1 MSGVSRVEIRKV
13 ESMTT
18 KGGYFG
24 ADRHEVASLLPTA
37 YSRVLEVGCASGGF
51 SQHLSLPCESWGI
64 EPNPLAAAAAKERM
78 GRVLVGTYDEV
89 ASQLPDGHFDL
100 VICNDVIEHMV
111 DHDAFLEA
119 IKKKMVRGGVIV
131 GSIPNIRHITALA
144 KLLIARDWP
153 YSESGILD
161 RTHLRFFT
169 AKSLRRTLDGHAY
182 DVEVLRGLASVIRHG
197 LSRPAKPLSATMNT
211 AFKLCTLS
219 IVALTLGAYW
229 DTQYPQFGFRV
240 RLR

>member
-1 MSGVSRVEIRKV
+1 
-13 ESMTT
+13 
-18 KGGYFG
+18 
-24 ADRHEVASLLPTA
+24 
-37 YSRVLEVGCASGGF
+37 
-51 SQHLSLPCESWGI
+51 
-64 EPNPLAAAAAKERM
+64 M

>member
-1 MSGVSRVEIRKV
+1 
-13 ESMTT
+13 MTA
-18 KGGYFG
+18 KDGYFE
-24 ADRHEVASLLPTA
+24 ANRHEVASLLPST
-37 YSRVLEVGCASGGF
+37 YSKVLEVGCAAGGF
-51 SQHLSLPCESWGI
+51 SEHLALPCETWGI
-64 EPNPLAAAAAKERM
+64 EPNHIAASAAKERI
-78 GRVLVGTYDEV
+78 GRVLIGTYDEV

-119 IKKKMVRGGVIV
+119 VKRKMTRNGVII

-144 KLLIARDWP
+144 KLLIAKDWP
-153 YSESGILD
+153 YSDSGILD

-169 AKSLRRTLDGHAY
+169 ARSLRRTFDCHGYHI
-182 DVEVLRGLASVIRHG
+182 EVFRGLASVIRRG
-197 LSRPAKPLSATMNT
+197 FLRSTKPLSVPMNT
-211 AFKLCTLS
+211 VFRLCALS
-219 IVALTLGAYW
+219 VVALTLGAYW